1 MRMSDFKFT
10 KVKDLRV
17 RYLDSNN
24 RGTPLLLLHGLGGSI
39 ESWTN
44 NIGFLS
50 SKFRIIAIDLP
61 GFGLSDKPKI
71 SYSIN
76 FYVGLLEEFIKSIR
90 LSHFFMMGS
99 SLGGHIAVEFTIRN
113 KKNVDKL
120 ILVSPAGSLPK
131 TFKGTK
137 ELRKYLRI
145 VNAKSSREV
154 SRILS
159 SIDNSMVSR
168 SYADAIY
175 KRMSLQGAKQG
186 FISAFKGSAMAPR
199 YNNKLA
205 RIDSD
210 MLLIWVREDRMIPLR
225 FIRPFVE
232 YSKSRI
238 IILEKCGHRPHVE
251 NPRLFNKIVK
261 DFLME

>member
-1 MRMSDFKFT
+1 MSDLKFT
-10 KVKDLRV
+10 KVNNLSV
-17 RYLDSNN
+17 RYLDRNK

-50 SKFRIIAIDLP
+50 TKFRIIALDLP

-76 FYVGLLEEFIKSIR
+76 FYVSFLEKFVKRIK
-90 LSHFFMMGS
+90 LTHFFIIGS

-113 KKNVDKL
+113 RKIVDKL
-120 ILVSPAGSLPK
+120 ILISPAGSLPK

-137 ELRKYLRI
+137 ELRKYIRI
-145 VNAKSSREV
+145 VSAKSSKDV
-154 SRILS
+154 SRMLS
-159 SIDNSMVSR
+159 SIDKSMVNH

-175 KRMSLQGAKQG
+175 ERLSLPGARQG
-186 FISAFKGSAMAPR
+186 FISALNGSAMAPR
-199 YNNKLA
+199 YNNKLG
-205 RIDSD
+205 RIDTD
-210 MLLIWVREDRMIPLR
+210 MLLIWGREDRMIPLR
-225 FIRPFVE
+225 FIRPFME
-232 YSKSRI
+232 HGKTRI

-251 NPRLFNKIVK
+251 NPKLFNKIVK
-261 DFLME
+261 DFLIE